1 MTADHNSC
9 GEKRP
14 RPSGWL
20 KQAGAILVTVIREVF
35 DESAYQRFLSRAQM
49 PSSPLAYAAF
59 RRENEVLKTRRP
71 RCC

>member
-1 MTADHNSC
+1 MTAEHKQC
-9 GEKRP
+9 EEELP
-14 RPSGWL
+14 RPSSWL
-20 KQAGAILVTVIREVF
+20 KQAAAILVTVIREVF